1 MTPHFANAISARSNR
16 NAAGAIMAWPFPA
29 NPADHTSFFSA
40 GAEIYGQ
47 GERAGTLYQV
57 EFGCVRIYRLMSD
70 GRRQIAAFCMAGEV
84 FGFEAEGTHAFFAEA
99 VCGTGIRMTRMTAD
113 VTASPGFAPLAL
125 QTLARAQRH
134 LLVLGRQN
142 ATERV
147 AAFLADMVERQGDVD
162 RIELPMSRTDIAD
175 YLGLTIET
183 VSRIFTKLR
192 QTGVIRLRDS
202 REVQILNA
210 NALADMCE

>member
-1 MTPHFANAISARSNR
+1 MTLNLANRISAALNR
-16 NAAGAIMAWPFPA
+16 NSDAPVMAWPFPS
-29 NPADHTSFFSA
+29 NPAEHTSFFRC

-57 EFGCVRIYRLMSD
+57 EFGCVRIYRLMAD
-70 GRRQIAAFCMAGEV
+70 GRRQIAAFCMAGET
-84 FGFEAEGTHAFFAEA
+84 FGFEAEGTHQFFAEA
-99 VCGTGIRMTRMTAD
+99 VGATGIRMIRMTAD
-113 VTASPGFAPLAL
+113 VTASPGFASLAL

-147 AAFLADMVERQGDVD
+147 AAFLTEMAERQGALD
-162 RIELPMSRTDIAD
+162 RFDLPMSRNDIAD

-192 QTGVIRLRDS
+192 QRGLIRLYGS
-202 REVQILNA
+202 REVEITRRQ
-210 NALADMCE
+210 ALEDMSE